1 MEEKNKLEEM
11 RKQKEREEDL
21 KYENK
26 IRQQQLEE
34 KQKYEMMLKQQQME
48 EQNNNANTTN
58 PIPNT
63 APNFSPFTPKQE
75 IAQYNYN
82 NYQFSAKGK
91 IDPNRESPD
100 NMFSNPPAVI
110 SYSHNFYNNNI
121 NQVNT
126 NPINNDY
133 TNMNNVPNV
142 NTDYNTINSNPPMDY
157 NQMNSMYQQ
166 PQYQEPPLYRQ
177 SPMTPNIQNVPNVY
191 GTVPQQNT
199 FNRTQPINNYFP
211 NQPQNINNYNNNDT
225 INDEI
230 LAKFVSDQMGVI
242 QEYEQKIDK
251 HSDYTENSND
261 QIGVIKSLMNE
272 KDLALEKLKIQQEN
286 FKNILGFYP
295 MQSDFN
301 NKINSLLDLILKN
314 KIEKIE
320 KVAQRTQLQR
330 EQYNTN
336 YMSSS
341 ITRKVSTP
349 IPSRKNLNSAM
360 PTNYYNPPLES
371 INNNINIPE
380 LENINIEGCFYR
392 SKYEDLKRS
401 IMNAEDIN
409 PDFKSSMAG
418 FSKFVTTNQDAI
430 NNKSQFGNS
439 TNFYQTWR
447 ESNDNAN
454 TQQSQ
459 LKSIKEEDN
468 NTSEIK
474 YNIPQ
479 SELLMSKSYHESKE
493 NKYNIDNNVTYN
505 ESPSKPMLSRH
516 LESAKQMRIIKEEKD
531 KSLLFVDNNTTNNNM
546 THSMV
551 NTNNN
556 QILFNSLDAE
566 KQNVCIPEFAKDD
579 DEENKN
585 EIINDDIHYMD
596 NNEDEE
602 DIVNSKN
609 RSIIN
614 QQKEKEEEDNDEDY
628 EADFTTDE
636 KALTNLEKKIED
648 NNNKINLEDYKEIHE
663 SQKFQTQLN
672 FFEDS
677 CIDNVNMKNSRQH
690 LVRPPSPKVKKQAN
704 TNKEQVDSLFD
715 KYKSNNIIQSSDLSM
730 NPIKDSYG
738 DNIINDLDKYRK
750 MALEES
756 TFSNNTSQ
764 YKKY

>member
-157 NQMNSMYQQ
+157 NQMNPMYQQ

-505 ESPSKPMLSRH
+505 ENPSKPMLSRH
-516 LESAKQMRIIKEEKD
+516 LESAKQMRISKEEKD
-531 KSLLFVDNNTTNNNM
+531 KSLLFVDNNNTNNNM

-614 QQKEKEEEDNDEDY
+614 QQKENEEEDNDEDY

>member
-48 EQNNNANTTN
+48 EHNNNGNTTN

-82 NYQFSAKGK
+82 NNYQFSSKGK

-110 SYSHNFYNNNI
+110 SSSPNFYNNNI
-121 NQVNT
+121 NPVNT

-133 TNMNNVPNV
+133 NNMNNVPNV

-157 NQMNSMYQQ
+157 NQMNPMYQQ
-166 PQYQEPPLYRQ
+166 SQYQEPPLYRQ
-177 SPMTPNIQNVPNVY
+177 TPMTPNIQNVPNVY
-191 GTVPQQNT
+191 GTIPQQNT

-211 NQPQNINNYNNNDT
+211 NQPQSINNFNNNDT

-261 QIGVIKSLMNE
+261 QIGMIKSLMNE

-320 KVAQRTQLQR
+320 KVAQRAQLQR

-341 ITRKVSTP
+341 LTRKINTP

-360 PTNYYNPPLES
+360 PTNYYKPSLE
-371 INNNINIPE
+371 NNNINISE

-418 FSKFVTTNQDAI
+418 FSKFVTTNQDAF

-447 ESNDNAN
+447 ESNDNGN
-454 TQQSQ
+454 VQQSQ
-459 LKSIKEEDN
+459 LKSIKEEDNN

-505 ESPSKPMLSRH
+505 EGPSKPRLSRH
-516 LESAKQMRIIKEEKD
+516 LESAKQMRISKEEKD

-546 THSMV
+546 THSMI

-556 QILFNSLDAE
+556 QTLFNSLDAE
-566 KQNVCIPEFAKDD
+566 KQNVCVPEFAKDD

-585 EIINDDIHYMD
+585 EIINDDIHYID

-609 RSIIN
+609 KSILN
-614 QQKEKEEEDNDEDY
+614 QQKENEEEDNDEDY

-648 NNNKINLEDYKEIHE
+648 NNKINLEDYKEIHE

>member
-110 SYSHNFYNNNI
+110 SYSPNFYNNNI

-157 NQMNSMYQQ
+157 NQMNPMYQQ

-505 ESPSKPMLSRH
+505 ENPSKPMLSRH

-614 QQKEKEEEDNDEDY
+614 QQKENEEEDNDEDY

>member
-126 NPINNDY
+126 NPITNDY

-157 NQMNSMYQQ
+157 NQMNPMYQQ

-330 EQYNTN
+330 EQYNPN

-505 ESPSKPMLSRH
+505 ENPSKPMLSRH

-614 QQKEKEEEDNDEDY
+614 QQKENEEEDNDEDY

>member
-1 MEEKNKLEEM
+1 M
-11 RKQKEREEDL
+11 
-21 KYENK
+21 
-26 IRQQQLEE
+26 
-34 KQKYEMMLKQQQME
+34 
-48 EQNNNANTTN
+48 
-58 PIPNT
+58 
-63 APNFSPFTPKQE
+63 
-75 IAQYNYN
+75 
-82 NYQFSAKGK
+82 
-91 IDPNRESPD
+91 
-100 NMFSNPPAVI
+100 
-110 SYSHNFYNNNI
+110 
-121 NQVNT
+121 
-126 NPINNDY
+126 
-133 TNMNNVPNV
+133 
-142 NTDYNTINSNPPMDY
+142 
-157 NQMNSMYQQ
+157 
-166 PQYQEPPLYRQ
+166 
-177 SPMTPNIQNVPNVY
+177 
-191 GTVPQQNT
+191 
-199 FNRTQPINNYFP
+199 
-211 NQPQNINNYNNNDT
+211 
-225 INDEI
+225 
-230 LAKFVSDQMGVI
+230 
-242 QEYEQKIDK
+242 
-251 HSDYTENSND
+251 
-261 QIGVIKSLMNE
+261 
-272 KDLALEKLKIQQEN
+272 
-286 FKNILGFYP
+286 
-295 MQSDFN
+295 
-301 NKINSLLDLILKN
+301 
-314 KIEKIE
+314 
-320 KVAQRTQLQR
+320 
-330 EQYNTN
+330 
-336 YMSSS
+336 
-341 ITRKVSTP
+341 
-349 IPSRKNLNSAM
+349 
-360 PTNYYNPPLES
+360 
-371 INNNINIPE
+371 
-380 LENINIEGCFYR
+380 
-392 SKYEDLKRS
+392 
-401 IMNAEDIN
+401 
-409 PDFKSSMAG
+409 
-418 FSKFVTTNQDAI
+418 
-430 NNKSQFGNS
+430 
-439 TNFYQTWR
+439 
-447 ESNDNAN
+447 
-454 TQQSQ
+454 
-459 LKSIKEEDN
+459 
-468 NTSEIK
+468 
-474 YNIPQ
+474 
-479 SELLMSKSYHESKE
+479 
-493 NKYNIDNNVTYN
+493 NNVTYN

-614 QQKEKEEEDNDEDY
+614 QQKENEEEDNDEDY

-715 KYKSNNIIQSSDLSM
+715 KYKSNNSIQSSDLSM

>member
-110 SYSHNFYNNNI
+110 SYSPNFYNNNI

-157 NQMNSMYQQ
+157 NQMNPMYQQ

-330 EQYNTN
+330 EQYNPN

-614 QQKEKEEEDNDEDY
+614 QQKENEEEDNDEDY

-715 KYKSNNIIQSSDLSM
+715 KNKSNNIIQSSDLSM